1 MNYLFQILFVTCLAV
16 AGYLIFQR
24 ANLIRRTVL
33 LGKST
38 NRSDNPLQRWKT
50 MLLVAFG
57 QGKMFQKPLVGLMHF
72 VIYVGFV
79 IINIELLEIILDGI
93 LGTHRLFAPIVGKEW
108 YTLLINS
115 FEFLAV
121 GVILVCIIFLARRNV
136 LKIKRFWQ
144 REMTKWPRTDAN
156 LILTFE
162 IILMLLFL
170 TMNAADSVLQNKGV
184 QHYEKVGSFAISQYL
199 MPFFE
204 HMNVGSLI
212 VLERIA
218 WWLHILG
225 ILGFALYVTYSK
237 HLHILLAFPNTYF
250 SNLNPKGKI
259 ENMPTITNEVKI
271 ALGLINQN
279 DVPATQIAR
288 FGAKDVNDLTWKQ
301 LLDAYSCTECGRCT
315 SQCPANQTGKLLSP
329 RKIMMD
335 TRDRLEEIG
344 RSLAKGKTIE
354 EALNDGKSLY
364 GNYITK
370 EEIMACNTCNACV
383 EACPVNIDPLSIIID
398 IRRFITMEEASTPA
412 SWNAMFANLENNMAP
427 WKFSPADRFEWA
439 SKLNT

>member
-1 MNYLFQILFVTCLAV
+1 
-16 AGYLIFQR
+16 
-24 ANLIRRTVL
+24 
-33 LGKST
+33 
-38 NRSDNPLQRWKT
+38 
-50 MLLVAFG
+50 
-57 QGKMFQKPLVGLMHF
+57 
-72 VIYVGFV
+72 
-79 IINIELLEIILDGI
+79 
-93 LGTHRLFAPIVGKEW
+93 
-108 YTLLINS
+108 
-115 FEFLAV
+115 
-121 GVILVCIIFLARRNV
+121 
-136 LKIKRFWQ
+136 
-144 REMTKWPRTDAN
+144 MTKWPRTDAN

-170 TMNAADSVLQNKGV
+170 TMNATDSVLQNKGAE
-184 QHYEKVGSFAISQYL
+184 HYEKVGSFAFSQYL
-199 MPFFE
+199 MPLFE
-204 HMNVGSLI
+204 NMSVGSLI
-212 VLERIA
+212 AIERTA

-237 HLHILLAFPNTYF
+237 HLHIILAFPNTYF

-259 ENMPTITNEVKI
+259 ENMPAITNEVKI

-344 RSLAKGKTIE
+344 RQLQKGKTIE

-364 GNYITK
+364 GSYITK
-370 EEIMACNTCNACV
+370 EEILACNTCNACV
-383 EACPVNIDPLSIIID
+383 EACPVNIDPLSIIVD

-427 WKFSPADRFEWA
+427 WKFSPSDRFEWA
-439 SKLNT
+439 SKVNV